1 MHLAADYGQ
10 LEVLEYLAAQGADI
24 NAKDKHGI
32 SVILAAIW
40 EGHSKCV
47 KFLLDKVSIKPNCF
61 RINVL
66 HHHHFYL
73 PEVKIQVQNG
83 QGGLGSL
90 VPSIL
95 DIGLVF

>member
-24 NAKDKHGI
+24 DAKDKHGI

-47 KFLLDKVSIKPNCF
+47 KFLLDKVCIITGDNERVFFIFQQLPHQFKPVH
-61 RINVL
+61 RLI
-66 HHHHFYL
+66 
-73 PEVKIQVQNG
+73 EW
-83 QGGLGSL
+83 
-90 VPSIL
+90 
-95 DIGLVF
+95 